1 MGISMTNQKVVK
13 DIICIIER
21 DHPVISRKSCVIDIL
36 LWEARRQG
44 KEEELWRIFRSYSQ
58 SMDVDELDKAK
69 AIEEIAKLLGVKVVY
84 KYLSLEG

>member
-21 DHPVISRKSCVIDIL
+21 DHPVISRKSCVIDFL

-44 KEEELWRIFRSYSQ
+44 KEEELWRIFKPHSQ
-58 SMDVDELDKAK
+58 SMNINELDKAV
-69 AIEEIAKLLGVKVVY
+69 EEIAKLPGVKVVY
-84 KYLSLEG
+84 KYI